1 MIHGNTIVG
10 GSPRTGKTTLI
21 KLINENNLQHAGLPV
36 EGLLRTYINKKYL
49 FFKLRKKLI
58 LKDYLKRPRNISV
71 DKTLTARPI
80 DYYNRTLT
88 QILNGI
94 PKDIKDT
101 LPLINYCLEIYAKE
115 SRKKY
120 WAVCDTHPEFIFE
133 KMKGTLPELKL
144 IYLIRD
150 PREVICAG
158 LYWRNFPKR
167 SHGKP
172 DRLKY
177 RLLLWLLSV
186 NCINKLSKKYPD
198 DISVIYFNNNIEHLL
213 STVSESNYSNYL
225 MNYFKD
231 QKPYFTYK
239 KGKYYTSDG
248 TWIELLNDD
257 EIKFIENFSFQFL
270 KINKPNNIALNT
282 DYISFSIVF
291 VLSKIL
297 SNISYNTSKKFVDL
311 IYTFNLKKR
320 TLLILNS
327 IFKLIKDLNTIR
339 NNKLVKT
346 I

>member
-36 EGLLRTYINKKYL
+36 EGLLKTYINKKYL
-49 FFKLRKKLI
+49 FFNLRKKLI
-58 LKDYLKRPRNISV
+58 LKDYLTRPRNISR
-71 DKTLTARPI
+71 DRTITAKPL
-80 DYYNRTLT
+80 DYYNKSLS
-88 QILNGI
+88 QILNEV
-94 PKDIKDT
+94 PNNAQD
-101 LPLINYCLEIYAKE
+101 PFALIDYCLTIYTQQLGK
-115 SRKKY
+115 RY
-120 WAVCDTHPEFIFE
+120 WAICDTYPELYFE
-133 KMKGTLPELKL
+133 KMKRIDSDLKL
-144 IYLIRD
+144 IYVIRD

-158 LYWRNFPKR
+158 LYWRDFPNR
-167 SHGKP
+167 SNGKP

-177 RLLLWLLSV
+177 RLLLWLISV
-186 NCINKLSKKYPD
+186 QCVNKLSKKYPD

-297 SNISYNTSKKFVDL
+297 SYISYNTSKKFVDL